1 MQKAVGDWLKKQ
13 KPILL
18 NRLGSKKYKKKFDKN
33 FVDY

>member
-18 NRLGSKKYKKKFDKN
+18 NRLGSKKYEKN
-33 FVDY
+33 SIKIL